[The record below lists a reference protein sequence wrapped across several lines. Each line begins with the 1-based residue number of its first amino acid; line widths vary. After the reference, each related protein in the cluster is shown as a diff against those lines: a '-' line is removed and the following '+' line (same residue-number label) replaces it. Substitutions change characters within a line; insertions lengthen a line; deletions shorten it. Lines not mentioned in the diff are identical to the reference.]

1 MFLHMSVILCTGGR
15 GLCIMSLPVWLPGPM
30 FLLQVFVSGPMFLPG
45 VSVQGVSVQGGLY
58 PCGLCP
64 GCPGSEREV
73 FARETLRKRPP
84 YGKERAVRI
93 LLECILVMAVCL
105 VPFFVGPL
113 TFELVGSSVLTSVDC
128 VSGTVCFAVA
138 VSIFLL
144 QTKKKHGRKID
155 FLNSQLAL

>member
-1 MFLHMSVILCTGGR
+1 MMGLGGR
-15 GLCIMSLPVWLPGPM
+15 SL
-30 FLLQVFVSGPMFLPG
+30 
-45 VSVQGVSVQGGLY
+45 QGRPSD
-58 PCGLCP
+58 
-64 GCPGSEREV
+64 RD
-73 FARETLRKRPP
+73 PP
-84 YGKERAVRI
+84 YGKERAVHI

-105 VPFFVGPL
+105 VPFFVGPS

-144 QTKKKHGRKID
+144 QTKKKHSRKID